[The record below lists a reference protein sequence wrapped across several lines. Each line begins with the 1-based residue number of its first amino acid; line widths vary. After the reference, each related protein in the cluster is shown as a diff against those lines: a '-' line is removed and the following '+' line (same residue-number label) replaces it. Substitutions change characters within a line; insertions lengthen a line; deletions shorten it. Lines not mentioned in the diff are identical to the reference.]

1 MRVAI
6 TTGVLRIPPT
16 YFVVNHAERL
26 ADRYEFEVFTLA
38 AQVDDSAV
46 SVPIHDVIPFRSL
59 PFSSRMR
66 LGPLGLPLLSP
77 RIRRFDPDVIHQ
89 HFATWSGPAVSAAG
103 ARIPLLTTVHGYDV
117 FVANRA
123 PRSPLERWHVRNVAR
138 SARHSWRVLAVSEY
152 LASRAVEAGFDAA
165 RLRVHYQ
172 GVDTKFF
179 TPAEAGTGGTEAPV
193 VLFAGGLFE
202 RKGIR
207 DLLDA
212 SCRLIG
218 TVDHSLVVIGDG
230 PLAGLVDERARK
242 FPHIDRQGSIDRVL
256 LRDQLR
262 AATVLVLP
270 TQEHEGRREAA
281 GLVLVEAQACGTPV
295 VAYRSGGTPEMV
307 DEDRSGLLVSEKDVD
322 ALTSAIGD
330 VLTADAEDYLSMRRA
345 ARDFALEQRSLDR
358 SCQELSAHYD
368 ELALR

>member
-26 ADRYEFEVFTLA
+26 AEEYEFEIFTLA
-38 AQVDDSAV
+38 AQVDDPEV
-46 SVPIHDVIPFRSL
+46 GVPIHDIVPFRSL
-59 PFSSRMR
+59 SFSRRMA
-66 LGPLGLPLLSP
+66 LGPLGLPLLAS
-77 RIRRFDPDVIHQ
+77 RIRTFHPAIIHQ
-89 HFATWSGPAVSAAG
+89 HFATWSGPAISAAG
-103 ARIPLLTTVHGYDV
+103 KGAPLLTTIHGYDV
-117 FVANRA
+117 FVTKRA
-123 PRSPLERWHVRNVAR
+123 PRSPLDRWHARNVAR
-138 SARHSWRVLAVSEY
+138 SARHSRLVLAVSEY

-165 RLRVHYQ
+165 RLQVHYQ
-172 GVDTKFF
+172 GVDTDFF
-179 TPAEAGTGGTEAPV
+179 TPVAESSGSVGAPV
-193 VLFAGGLFE
+193 VLFVGGLFE
-202 RKGIR
+202 RKGLR

-218 TVDHSLVVIGDG
+218 SVEHSLVVVGDG
-230 PLAGLVDERARK
+230 PLADVVDERARE
-242 FPHIDRQGSIDRVL
+242 FPHIERRGSIDRML

-270 TQEHEGRREAA
+270 TQQHDGWREAA

-295 VAYRSGGTPEMV
+295 VAYRSGGTPEML
-307 DEDRSGLLVSEKDVD
+307 DEDRSGLLVPEKDVE

-330 VLTADAEDYLSMRRA
+330 VLTLSTRDYLSMRRA
-345 ARDFALEQRSLDR
+345 AREFAHGQRSLDR

-368 ELALR
+368 ALALR